1 MFKSALNLYRSS
13 FSGLSRETW
22 LLSTI
27 MLINRSGTMV
37 LPFMTLYLTSKEMGR
52 SLSEAGTVVGLWGL
66 GAIVGAFF
74 GGRLT
79 DKIGFHKVQLITLFC
94 GGIFFI
100 VLGQMRSYPLICL
113 FTFIL
118 SMVNEAFRPA
128 NATAITAYSKKE
140 TRTRSNSL
148 NRLAINLGWAVGVS
162 IGGVI
167 ASYSYELLF
176 WIDGITNILAA
187 LSLFYLLKPVQLTKE
202 NAVKQDIIE
211 PQAPSVYKD
220 KYFLVYIFLLTLFG
234 FCFFQMFSTVPKYF
248 RDSLHLSEQFI
259 GFIMALNGLL
269 IVLIEMVLIN
279 FLDGKRHVMIYI
291 SFGTLLCA
299 IAFLLLILPIEGKL
313 ISIFMI
319 LMMTMG
325 EIISMPFMSTYWS
338 MRATKK
344 NAGQYAALVTIAWS
358 TGQTVGPYA
367 CSKLVEASSFNVM
380 FMALG
385 GLLSFTA
392 LGFSWLKSKD

>member
-1 MFKSALNLYRSS
+1 MLKKAFHLYHSS
-13 FSGLSRETW
+13 FTGLSRETW

-37 LPFMTLYLTSKEMGR
+37 LPFMTLYLTSKEMNR
-52 SLSEAGTVVGLWGL
+52 SLSDAGTVVGLWGL

-74 GGRLT
+74 GGKLT
-79 DKIGFHKVQLITLFC
+79 DKIGYHKVQLITLFC
-94 GGIFFI
+94 GGIFFM
-100 VLGQMRSYPLICL
+100 VLGQMHSYPLICL

-128 NATAITAYSKKE
+128 NATAITAYSKPE
-140 TRTRSNSL
+140 NRTRSNSL

-162 IGGVI
+162 IGGII

-187 LSLFYLLKPVQLTKE
+187 LSLFYFLKPIAVTKD
-202 NAVKQDIIE
+202 NVVKQDITE
-211 PQAPSVYKD
+211 PEAPSVYKD

-234 FCFFQMFSTVPKYF
+234 FAFFQMFSTVPKYF

-269 IVLIEMVLIN
+269 IVMIEMVLIN
-279 FLDGKRHVMIYI
+279 FLEGKRHIMIYI

-299 IAFLLLILPIEGKL
+299 IAFLLLLLPIEGKL
-313 ISIFMI
+313 ISLFMI
-319 LMMTMG
+319 LMMTIG

-344 NAGQYAALVTIAWS
+344 NSGQYAALVTIAWS

>member
-1 MFKSALNLYRSS
+1 MLKKAAHLYHSS
-13 FSGLSRETW
+13 FTGLSRETW

-37 LPFMTLYLTSKEMGR
+37 LPFMTLYLTSKEIGR
-52 SLSEAGTVVGLWGL
+52 SLSDAGTVVGLWGL
-66 GAIVGAFF
+66 GAVVGAFF
-74 GGRLT
+74 GGKLT
-79 DKIGFHKVQLITLFC
+79 DKIGYHKVQLITLLG

-140 TRTRSNSL
+140 NRTRSNSL

-167 ASYSYELLF
+167 ASYSYQLLF

-187 LSLFYLLKPVQLTKE
+187 LSLFYLLKPVTISKE
-202 NAVKQDIIE
+202 ELVKQDVSE
-211 PQAPSVYKD
+211 PQSPSVYKD
-220 KYFLVYIFLLTLFG
+220 KYFMIYILLLTLFG
-234 FCFFQMFSTVPKYF
+234 FCFFQMFSTVPKFF

-279 FLDGKRHVMIYI
+279 FLEGKRHVMIYI

-299 IAFLLLILPIEGKL
+299 IAFLMLLLPFEGKML
-313 ISIFMI
+313 SVCMI
-319 LMMTMG
+319 LMMTIG

-338 MRATKK
+338 MRANKK
-344 NAGQYAALVTIAWS
+344 NQGQYAALVTIAWS

-367 CSKLVEASSFNVM
+367 CSKLVEASSFNIM
-380 FMALG
+380 FMTLG